1 MPSRL
6 LVFDAIETLIATD
19 PLDSYFQEVFADSGV
34 RHQWFAHLI
43 AYAGIV
49 SLTREFRKFSELA
62 VAALEATA
70 RERSLSLT
78 GEERSRL
85 IEWMT
90 ELPAQPDAAEGLERL
105 RRAGFRMV
113 TLSNAGEAALDE
125 MLANTKLERYFERNF
140 SAESVGRYK
149 PSPEVYE
156 YAARELDLP
165 PDRLRM
171 VAAHGFDIAGAL
183 HAGYAAAFVARRG
196 KGLLPFAPAPDITG
210 RTLIE
215 VAEAIIAHD
224 GRGLAGAA

>member
-1 MPSRL
+1 MPSRI
-6 LVFDAIETLIATD
+6 LVFDVIETLIATE

-43 AYAGIV
+43 ACTGIV
-49 SLTREFRKFSELA
+49 SLTGEFRKFSELA

-78 GEERSRL
+78 GEERARL

-90 ELPAQPDAAEGLERL
+90 ELPAQPDAVEGLDRL
-105 RRAGFRMV
+105 QRAGFRMV
-113 TLSNAGEAALDE
+113 TLSNSGEAALEE
-125 MLANTKLERYFERNF
+125 MLATTKLERYFERNF
-140 SAESVGRYK
+140 SVESVGRYK
-149 PSPEVYE
+149 PAPEVYE
-156 YAARELDLP
+156 YAARELGVA
-165 PDRLRM
+165 PDRLRL

-196 KGLLPFAPAPDITG
+196 KGLLRFAPAPDISG
-210 RTLIE
+210 RNLIE
-215 VAEAIIAHD
+215 VADAIIAHD